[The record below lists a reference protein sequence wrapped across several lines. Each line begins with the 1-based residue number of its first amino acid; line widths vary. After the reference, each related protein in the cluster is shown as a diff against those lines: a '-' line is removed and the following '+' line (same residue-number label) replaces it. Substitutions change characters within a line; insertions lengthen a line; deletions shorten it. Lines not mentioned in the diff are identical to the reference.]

1 MLEIPVDLGGR
12 PGSKGGGK
20 TGRGPQGFRYFPPL
34 EKEIEMSKWK
44 FGNVQ
49 RKSANGLSE
58 WSGPFRNPAGL
69 LDERNAPADIAEE
82 LAEMLEDCATSLN
95 RSAGCHVTGR
105 VDALLDRFRVQEEQT
120 VEAKLAVLSKQCA
133 WDDINANMVYL
144 AQAIDALRAEVR
156 GK

>member
-1 MLEIPVDLGGR
+1 
-12 PGSKGGGK
+12 
-20 TGRGPQGFRYFPPL
+20 
-34 EKEIEMSKWK
+34 MSKWK

-69 LDERNAPADIAEE
+69 LDERNATADIAEE

-120 VEAKLAVLSKQCA
+120 VLERIQGPRADGETGMDILAKS
-133 WDDINANMVYL
+133 
-144 AQAIDALRAEVR
+144 IDALRAEVR

>member
-1 MLEIPVDLGGR
+1 MLEIPEDLGGR

-69 LDERNAPADIAEE
+69 LDERNATADIAEE
-82 LAEMLEDCATSLN
+82 LAEMLEGIVEGKGIRTYGDA
-95 RSAGCHVTGR
+95 R
-105 VDALLDRFRVQEEQT
+105 ALLDRFRVQEEQT

>member
-1 MLEIPVDLGGR
+1 
-12 PGSKGGGK
+12 
-20 TGRGPQGFRYFPPL
+20 
-34 EKEIEMSKWK
+34 MSKWK

-69 LDERNAPADIAEE
+69 LDERNATADIAEE
-82 LAEMLEDCATSLN
+82 LAEMLETTAMRFQAQGLS
-95 RSAGCHVTGR
+95 RAPI
-105 VDALLDRFRVQEEQT
+105 DALLARFRVQEEQT

>member
-1 MLEIPVDLGGR
+1 
-12 PGSKGGGK
+12 
-20 TGRGPQGFRYFPPL
+20 
-34 EKEIEMSKWK
+34 MSKWK
-44 FGNVQ
+44 FFDVERRGPRDKWAGTSDYYDDV
-49 RKSANGLSE
+49 RLS
-58 WSGPFRNPAGL
+58 GV
-69 LDERNAPADIAEE
+69 ADIAEE

>member
-1 MLEIPVDLGGR
+1 
-12 PGSKGGGK
+12 
-20 TGRGPQGFRYFPPL
+20 
-34 EKEIEMSKWK
+34 MSKWK

-69 LDERNAPADIAEE
+69 LDERNATADIAEE
-82 LAEMLEDCATSLN
+82 LAEMLEGIVEGKGIRTYGDA
-95 RSAGCHVTGR
+95 R
-105 VDALLDRFRVQEEQT
+105 ALLDRFRVQEEQT